1 MLCAKD
7 IMTRSVSTLQPEA
20 TIREAMEML
29 DTSHWSGAPVV
40 SGGKVVGVISMSDVA
55 DVLVN
60 VPEPV
65 TIDGDSLLDERTV
78 AEAMSRDVV
87 SVLPETPVRTLA
99 RIMRERAIHRILVM
113 EDGRLHGIVSAMDIV
128 RAVGEKG
135 IAGHTGVTVAPWCD
149 APSPWITV

>member
-1 MLCAKD
+1 MLFAKD
-7 IMTRSVSTLQPEA
+7 IMTRGVSTLQPEA

-29 DTSHWSGAPVV
+29 ETSHWSGAPVV

-78 AEAMSRDVV
+78 AESMSRNVV

-99 RIMRERAIHRILVM
+99 GIMRERGIHRILVM

-128 RAVGEKG
+128 RTVGEKG